1 MASLI
6 ELFGE
11 YIELPPGA
19 LARGTVLGMQIDQQK
34 RFLSLAGVW
43 RRRSP

>member
-19 LARGTVLGMQIDQQK
+19 LTRGTVLGMQIDQQK
-34 RFLSLAGVW
+34 LSLIHI
-43 RRRSP
+43 